1 MMMPPSPADRD
12 LLTGLRGP
20 DAALRRI
27 AEWQA
32 PGSGASEHGAAGG
45 AGGSAGPVHALLLR
59 INRFA
64 SFNMAFGTA
73 AGDHALVEVAT
84 RLSRLMAG
92 APMRDRLVARVGGG
106 TFLVA
111 AQPCRRE
118 EWEQMG
124 DELARQA
131 GGPIADGNG
140 GVLYLR
146 PGIVLGRLEA
156 DEAPAQL
163 LGRLTDALEQADGRP
178 GCPLLWADGAL
189 PAGGHSRRELEA
201 DLPGAIERGEIT
213 VLFQPQFAA
222 ADGRLTGAEA
232 LARWRHPQVGL
243 IGAETLFAVAAR
255 SGYETPLSRRIA
267 RLALEEAAGWPQPLG
282 LSLNVTAAD
291 LAAADFLGDLHAA
304 IDEAGLAP
312 ERLTLEITE
321 QSLVLDLDRSAR
333 QLGRLAALGVRLAL
347 DDFGAGFCNFRYLK
361 VLPLHGLKLDRS
373 MVEGIAED
381 PRDLAV
387 LRGIV
392 AMATALE
399 LSVTAE
405 GVETEAQRV
414 AIARE
419 GCASWQGFLGAPPLE
434 AQAFA
439 RLAARPPSRA
449 I

>member
-1 MMMPPSPADRD
+1 MTMPPRTPSLPDRD

-20 DAALRRI
+20 DSALRRI
-27 AEWQA
+27 AQWQA
-32 PGSGASEHGAAGG
+32 PGQAA
-45 AGGSAGPVHALLLR
+45 AQAPDPGGSIHALLLR

-84 RLSRLMAG
+84 RLSRLMAS

-111 AQPCRRE
+111 AQPCGRE
-118 EWEQMG
+118 EWERLA

-131 GGPIADGNG
+131 GGPIADCNG

-146 PGIVLGRLEA
+146 PGIVLGRLE
-156 DEAPAQL
+156 DGEPPVRL
-163 LGRLTDALEQADGRP
+163 LGRLTDALEHADGRP

-201 DLPGAIERGEIT
+201 DLPGAIERGEIA
-213 VLFQPQFAA
+213 VLFQPQFSA

-232 LARWRHPQVGL
+232 LARWRHPQLGL
-243 IGAETLFAVAAR
+243 IGAETLFAVAGQ
-255 SGYETPLSRRIA
+255 SGYETALSRRIA
-267 RLALEEAAGWPQPLG
+267 RLALEAAAGWPQPLG

-291 LAAADFLGDLHAA
+291 LAAADFLADLRAA
-304 IDEAGLAP
+304 IGGAGLAP

-333 QLGRLAALGVRLAL
+333 QLGRLAELGVRLAL

-392 AMATALE
+392 AMATALD

-405 GVETEAQRV
+405 GVETEAQRA

-419 GCASWQGFLGAPPLE
+419 GCATWQGFLGAPPLE
-434 AQAFA
+434 GEAFA
-439 RLAARPPSRA
+439 RLAATLRVAQAS
-449 I
+449 